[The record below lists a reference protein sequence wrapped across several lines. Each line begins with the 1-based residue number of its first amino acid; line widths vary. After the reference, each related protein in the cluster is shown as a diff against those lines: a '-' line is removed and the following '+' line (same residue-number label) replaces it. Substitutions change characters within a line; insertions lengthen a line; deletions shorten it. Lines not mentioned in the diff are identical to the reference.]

1 MSHLDPIA
9 YTYEADHH
17 CESCAERGFWALP
30 ALSPSGTHSRRPCLR
45 DLQRDHR
52 GPRPVEE
59 GSMMTIDS
67 VREGSRVELHPRL
80 DAWMMGDRFGTVQ
93 KTGRKYVHVLM
104 DRSGRVRR
112 IAPEDLTI
120 VREA

>member
-1 MSHLDPIA
+1 
-9 YTYEADHH
+9 
-17 CESCAERGFWALP
+17 
-30 ALSPSGTHSRRPCLR
+30 
-45 DLQRDHR
+45 
-52 GPRPVEE
+52 
-59 GSMMTIDS
+59 MMTTDS

-93 KTGRKYVHVLM
+93 KIGRKYVHVLM